1 MFKCVAHSAGAH
13 QLLPRCAVPC
23 VYGSYLRI
31 NRLLSIGYP
40 TPTARPGAPYGLR
53 RVRSI
58 RATPDGTCAA
68 QWQCRRSLNRA
79 QTSRSTLV
87 GRRAYSS
94 YLPSCIGCI
103 PPTRLTNAPEPYA
116 SAYVVTSAARPNTAH
131 RLRAATSWRRDFAP
145 LHLGTGPQTH
155 EPPSEV
161 GFVREKGALQITHA
175 GRSEGSTAAE
185 ALGATHRALDG
196 RLRTV
201 GE

>member
-1 MFKCVAHSAGAH
+1 M
-13 QLLPRCAVPC
+13 R

-79 QTSRSTLV
+79 QTSRSSDV
-87 GRRAYSS
+87 AYSS
-94 YLPSCIGCI
+94 YLPSCICCI